1 MRKTVRLADIAKR
14 LNVST
19 VTVSNALANQKGVSE
34 EMREKIKAMAAEM
47 GYQPVGSAAARASV
61 NMGVIILEKY
71 LGDHMTF
78 YWKLYQELAVACAD
92 QGSFLLF
99 EVVKHEAE
107 QQLELPLL
115 VRERRIEGLVII
127 GEPSRAYLRKI
138 VDHAGIPVL
147 FMDFYAG
154 GFDVDCVISDNFYGM
169 HTMTRYLVKRGH
181 RRIAFVGTVFSN
193 SSITDRY
200 FGYLKAVRQ
209 YGLEERA
216 DWVIKDRELD
226 NFWMIDPKLP
236 EEMPSAFV
244 CNCDLA
250 ASRLIRQL
258 KLKGYRV
265 PEDVSVVGY
274 DNFLLEG
281 LCEIG
286 ITSYGVDMMEMA
298 AVTAKRMQE
307 RIRGNVAGP
316 GRLFIAGGHV
326 VEKDSVKRL
335 NND

>member
-34 EMREKIKAMAAEM
+34 EMRERIKAMAAEM
-47 GYQPVGSAAARASV
+47 GYQPVGSASARASV
-61 NMGVIILEKY
+61 NMGVIISEKY
-71 LGDHMTF
+71 LDDHTTF

-115 VRERRIEGLVII
+115 VRERRIDGLVIM
-127 GEPSRAYLRKI
+127 GELGRAYLRKL
-138 VDHAGIPVL
+138 VDHAGMPVL

-181 RRIAFVGTVFSN
+181 KRIAYVGTVFSN

-200 FGYLKAVRQ
+200 FGYLKAIRQ
-209 YGLEERA
+209 YGLEERQ
-216 DWVIKDRELD
+216 DWVLKDRELD
-226 NFWMIDPKLP
+226 NFRMIDPVLP
-236 EEMPSAFV
+236 KEMPGAFV

-250 ASRLIRQL
+250 ASCLIRQL
-258 KLKGYRV
+258 KAKGYRV
-265 PEDVSVVGY
+265 PEDISVVGY
-274 DNFLLEG
+274 DNFLFTG
-281 LCEIG
+281 LCDIG
-286 ITSYGVDMMEMA
+286 ITSYGVDMPEMA
-298 AVTAKRMQE
+298 KITAGRMQE
-307 RIRGNVAGP
+307 RIRGSAAGP
-316 GRLFIAGGHV
+316 GRLFIVGGHL
-326 VEKDSVKRL
+326 VERDSVKAL
-335 NND
+335 ETI